1 MWGNGFSNRSGISGL
16 RHSLSRVILSQMG
29 EDEVI
34 LLPHQTNSDADKN
47 LHGYFLEYQIHMD
60 IILEN
65 IHVDSDFQYA
75 VEL

>member
-1 MWGNGFSNRSGISGL
+1 MRSSNSPINEISG
-16 RHSLSRVILSQMG
+16 
-29 EDEVI
+29 
-34 LLPHQTNSDADKN
+34 ADKN

>member
-1 MWGNGFSNRSGISGL
+1 
-16 RHSLSRVILSQMG
+16 MG